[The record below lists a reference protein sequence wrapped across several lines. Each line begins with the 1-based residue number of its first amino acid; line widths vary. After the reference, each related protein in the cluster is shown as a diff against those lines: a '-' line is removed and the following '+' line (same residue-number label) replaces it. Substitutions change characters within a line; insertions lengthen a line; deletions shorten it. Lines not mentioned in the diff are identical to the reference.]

1 MMGVVGSDV
10 QLKATSEE
18 EWYRRRI
25 VSKVDVRGGCPR
37 MMSKDDVQGGCD
49 QRRV

>member
-1 MMGVVGSDV
+1 VMGIVGSDV

-25 VSKVDVRGGCPR
+25 AC
-37 MMSKDDVQGGCD
+37 KDDGVQGG
-49 QRRV
+49 